1 VALCQEV
8 NMDNPNPYRFL
19 YQDSVKESAD
29 YLKPHINKI
38 IFLDDFIGENTCA
51 FWYQYVVQAASV
63 DGIHAEFGVFE
74 GRNINKFSQINTD
87 IKWYGFDSFYGLNE
101 DWKGGLY
108 AKGHFSLNGN
118 PPQVNENVELVIGKF
133 QDTLP
138 KFLSE
143 HSKPFAVINID
154 CDTYESTNY
163 VLKTIGKERIV
174 KGTII
179 CFDEYLGYVGWE
191 FNEFK
196 AWQEF
201 CKENN
206 VQYEYII
213 VSNWAVAIKII

>member
-1 VALCQEV
+1 M
-8 NMDNPNPYRFL
+8 NFYPHHSL
-19 YQDSVKESAD
+19 YQDSVKESAE

-38 IFLDDFIGENTCA
+38 IFLDWDTCH
-51 FWYQYVVQAASV
+51 FWYQYIVRAASV
-63 DGIHAEFGVFE
+63 DGIYAEFGVFE
-74 GRNINKFSQINTD
+74 GNNINKFSQINTD

-101 DWKGGLY
+101 DWKGGLF
-108 AKGHFSLNGN
+108 AKEHFSLYGN

-143 HSKPFAVINID
+143 QSKPFSVIYID

-179 CFDEYLGYVGWE
+179 CFDEYLGYVGWK

>member
-1 VALCQEV
+1 MV
-8 NMDNPNPYRFL
+8 NLNPYHFL
-19 YQDSVKESAD
+19 YQDSLKESAN
-29 YLKPHINKI
+29 YLKPHINEI
-38 IFLDDFIGENTCA
+38 IFLDQFSDENTCS

-63 DGIHAEFGVFE
+63 DGIYAEFGVFE

-87 IKWYGFDSFYGLNE
+87 VKWYGFDSFYGLNE

-118 PPQVNENVELVIGKF
+118 PPQVNKNVELVIGKF

-138 KFLSE
+138 KFLNK

-163 VLKTIGKERIV
+163 VLKTIGKERII

-179 CFDEYLGYVGWE
+179 CFDEYLGYPGWK

-206 VQYEYII
+206 VQYQYII
-213 VSNWAVAIKII
+213 VSNWAVAVKII